1 MWRILRLQSILGSFK
16 TNLILAE
23 IFPLIPRQ
31 YYVTIQSLQVIATS
45 MTVTLNGRGA
55 SETEAADLHAKGNY
69 TEAITKIHDEVER
82 SEGKAPDK
90 ILKLYYPLLQT
101 Q

>member
-1 MWRILRLQSILGSFK
+1 MLDVWRILRLQSILGSAK
-16 TNLILAE
+16 IAE
-23 IFPLIPRQ
+23 ISPLKPRQ
-31 YYVTIQSLQVIATS
+31 SYVTIQALQVIAAS

-90 ILKLYYPLLQT
+90 ILKLYYPMPAEYL
-101 Q
+101 